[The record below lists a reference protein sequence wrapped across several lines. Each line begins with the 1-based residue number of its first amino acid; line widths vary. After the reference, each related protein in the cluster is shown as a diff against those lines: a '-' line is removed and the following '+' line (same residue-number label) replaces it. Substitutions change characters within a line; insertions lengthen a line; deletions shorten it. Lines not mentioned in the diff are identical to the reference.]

1 MSFTSVTYFL
11 FVGISLLIYT
21 IVPKRAKW
29 CVLLGASAVYY
40 VMAAGLRTLWLVA
53 AILIVYGGG
62 LLLGHLNDQGKARR
76 KAAADKEEKK
86 QIRKKYDAKKRTV
99 VTVAVLGVFGLLI
112 ALKYVNFL
120 GESAYGIAGL
130 FGSKSAY
137 QPVQIL
143 LPLGISYYTLCAV
156 SYVVDVY
163 RGKYK
168 PERNFFKLALFLSF
182 FPQMTEG
189 PIGKYE
195 IMMPRLVEG
204 HSFDFERDAQ
214 AVMRIFWG
222 MFKKMVIADRANLF
236 VTGVFDNG
244 DQAGS
249 MVLLGTLLYTVQIYC
264 EFSGCMDIVCATGQL
279 FGVEMQENFRRPIF
293 SKTINEF
300 WQRWHITLGAWIKE
314 YVFFSVSLSKGLM
327 NLSKHTRKKLNDY
340 FANLVPMTFALFC
353 VWFFNGIWHGA
364 SWKYVLYG
372 LYYYI
377 LMMIGMYLRPVSDK
391 LLHALH
397 IAPESKGFALFQMV
411 RTFLIVNVG
420 MMLFR
425 CHTITQWGQS
435 LARIFTD
442 FDGAC
447 LTNGTALSLGNDWQ
461 DFLIMGIGVLV
472 VGIVEVLQEKGHT
485 IRLELARRPVVLR
498 YAVFLALIIGVI
510 VFGAYGTGYE
520 TVAPIY
526 GQF

>member
-62 LLLGHLNDQGKARR
+62 LLLGYLNDQGKARR

-86 QIRKKYDAKKRTV
+86 QIRKKYDAKKRAV

-120 GESAYGIAGL
+120 GESAYG
-130 FGSKSAY
+130 
-137 QPVQIL
+137 
-143 LPLGISYYTLCAV
+143 
-156 SYVVDVY
+156 
-163 RGKYK
+163 
-168 PERNFFKLALFLSF
+168 
-182 FPQMTEG
+182 
-189 PIGKYE
+189 
-195 IMMPRLVEG
+195 
-204 HSFDFERDAQ
+204 
-214 AVMRIFWG
+214 
-222 MFKKMVIADRANLF
+222 IADRANLF

-425 CHTITQWGQS
+425 CHTISQWGQS

-447 LTNGTALSLGNDWQ
+447 LTNGTVLSLGNDWQ

-485 IRLELARRPVVLR
+485 IRSELARRPVVLR
-498 YAVFLALIIGVI
+498 YAVFLALILGVI

>member
-86 QIRKKYDAKKRTV
+86 QIRKKYDAKKRAV

-214 AVMRIFWG
+214 AVMRI
-222 MFKKMVIADRANLF
+222 
-236 VTGVFDNG
+236 
-244 DQAGS
+244 
-249 MVLLGTLLYTVQIYC
+249 VL
-264 EFSGCMDIVCATGQL
+264 
-279 FGVEMQENFRRPIF
+279 
-293 SKTINEF
+293 
-300 WQRWHITLGAWIKE
+300 
-314 YVFFSVSLSKGLM
+314 
-327 NLSKHTRKKLNDY
+327 
-340 FANLVPMTFALFC
+340 
-353 VWFFNGIWHGA
+353 
-364 SWKYVLYG
+364 
-372 LYYYI
+372 
-377 LMMIGMYLRPVSDK
+377 
-391 LLHALH
+391 
-397 IAPESKGFALFQMV
+397 
-411 RTFLIVNVG
+411 
-420 MMLFR
+420 
-425 CHTITQWGQS
+425 
-435 LARIFTD
+435 
-442 FDGAC
+442 
-447 LTNGTALSLGNDWQ
+447 
-461 DFLIMGIGVLV
+461 
-472 VGIVEVLQEKGHT
+472 
-485 IRLELARRPVVLR
+485 
-498 YAVFLALIIGVI
+498 
-510 VFGAYGTGYE
+510 
-520 TVAPIY
+520 
-526 GQF
+526 

>member
-62 LLLGHLNDQGKARR
+62 LLLGYLNDQGKARR

-86 QIRKKYDAKKRTV
+86 QIRKKYDAKKRAV

-130 FGSKSAY
+130 FGSKSTY

-195 IMMPRLVEG
+195 I
-204 HSFDFERDAQ
+204 
-214 AVMRIFWG
+214 
-222 MFKKMVIADRANLF
+222 
-236 VTGVFDNG
+236 
-244 DQAGS
+244 
-249 MVLLGTLLYTVQIYC
+249 
-264 EFSGCMDIVCATGQL
+264 
-279 FGVEMQENFRRPIF
+279 IF

-425 CHTITQWGQS
+425 CRGA
-435 LARIFTD
+435 ARE
-442 FDGAC
+442 GPHH
-447 LTNGTALSLGNDWQ
+447 SLGA
-461 DFLIMGIGVLV
+461 GSPPGGAAVCGVL
-472 VGIVEVLQEKGHT
+472 GADYRRD
-485 IRLELARRPVVLR
+485 RLWRLR
-498 YAVFLALIIGVI
+498 HRV
-510 VFGAYGTGYE
+510 
-520 TVAPIY
+520 
-526 GQF
+526 

>member
-62 LLLGHLNDQGKARR
+62 LLLGHLNERGKARR

-86 QIRKKYDAKKRTV
+86 QIRKKYDAKKRAV

-168 PERNFFKLALFLSF
+168 SKRNFFKLALFLSF

-222 MFKKMVIADRANLF
+222 MF
-236 VTGVFDNG
+236 
-244 DQAGS
+244 
-249 MVLLGTLLYTVQIYC
+249 
-264 EFSGCMDIVCATGQL
+264 
-279 FGVEMQENFRRPIF
+279 
-293 SKTINEF
+293 
-300 WQRWHITLGAWIKE
+300 
-314 YVFFSVSLSKGLM
+314 
-327 NLSKHTRKKLNDY
+327 
-340 FANLVPMTFALFC
+340 
-353 VWFFNGIWHGA
+353 
-364 SWKYVLYG
+364 
-372 LYYYI
+372 
-377 LMMIGMYLRPVSDK
+377 
-391 LLHALH
+391 
-397 IAPESKGFALFQMV
+397 
-411 RTFLIVNVG
+411 
-420 MMLFR
+420 
-425 CHTITQWGQS
+425 
-435 LARIFTD
+435 
-442 FDGAC
+442 
-447 LTNGTALSLGNDWQ
+447 
-461 DFLIMGIGVLV
+461 
-472 VGIVEVLQEKGHT
+472 
-485 IRLELARRPVVLR
+485 
-498 YAVFLALIIGVI
+498 
-510 VFGAYGTGYE
+510 
-520 TVAPIY
+520 
-526 GQF
+526 